1 MTSNIELR
9 PPSRRRFVAHL
20 ATGAAALAA
29 PALVRA
35 QAKPLTIFLTVPPG
49 TSSDTL
55 ARMLGERM
63 GAKLNRTVVVESR
76 SGAGGLV
83 AINAMRQ
90 LDADGSTLMMA
101 PNSAVSLLPLFAT
114 KPTFDPDKDLQAIV
128 ECASA
133 PMAFTVNPAAG
144 VNTLAEYFDAVKK
157 DPKRGSIGVP
167 SPVSMGALV
176 IYQLG
181 KQLNLPLQAVPY
193 RGGSPLLADI
203 LGNQIPAS
211 GSILPDYLEMHRA
224 GKLKVLAHASEK
236 RSVLAPDI
244 PTITEAGYPGYVA
257 VTSFGLY
264 AKAGIDMKIA
274 NDYAAMVT
282 EALASAPVVEALHKM
297 GLVPVG
303 GTPAQFQA
311 KVTADR
317 VRWAPVIKESGIK
330 MDA

>member
-1 MTSNIELR
+1 MINA
-9 PPSRRRFVAHL
+9 SRRRFVAGL
-20 ATGAAALAA
+20 AAAPVVIGA
-29 PALVRA
+29 PRLVRA
-35 QAKPLTIFLTVPPG
+35 QPGKPLTIFLTVPPG

-55 ARMLGERM
+55 ARMLGEKLH
-63 GAKLNRTVVVESR
+63 AKLNRPVVVESK

-83 AINAMRQ
+83 AIQTLKNQ
-90 LDADGSTLMMA
+90 DPDGSYLMMA
-101 PNSAVSLLPLFAT
+101 PNSAVSLLPLFST
-114 KPTFDPDKDLQAIV
+114 KPTFDLEKDLYPVV

-133 PMAFTVNPAAG
+133 PMAFTVNASTG
-144 VNTLAEYFDAVKK
+144 LNTLNDYFDAVRK

-193 RGGSPLLADI
+193 RGGSPLLADL

-211 GSILPDYLEMHRA
+211 GSILPDYLEYHRA

-264 AKAGIDMKIA
+264 ARAGISPA
-274 NDYAAMVT
+274 VASEYASIVT
-282 EALASAPVVEALHKM
+282 EALGTAPVVEALHKM

-303 GTPAQFQA
+303 GTPAEFMR
-311 KVTADR
+311 KVLADR
-317 VRWAPVIKESGIK
+317 ARWAPVIKESGIR

>member
-1 MTSNIELR
+1 MQIT
-9 PPSRRRFVAHL
+9 RRRFVAGL
-20 ATGAAALAA
+20 ASAPALLAA
-29 PALVRA
+29 PAIVRA
-35 QAKPLTIFLTVPPG
+35 QGAKPLTIFLTVPPG

-63 GAKLNRTVVVESR
+63 KARLGRPVVVESK

-83 AINAMRQ
+83 AIQHLRN
-90 LDADGSTLMMA
+90 LDADGSYLMMA

-114 KPTFDPDKDLQAIV
+114 KPTFDYEKELQAVV

-144 VNTLAEYFDAVKK
+144 VNTLAEYFEAVRK

-176 IYQLG
+176 IHQLG

-193 RGGSPLLADI
+193 RGGSPLLADL
-203 LGNQIPAS
+203 LGNQVPAS
-211 GSILPDYLEMHRA
+211 GSILPDYLEHHRG

-236 RSVLAPDI
+236 RSPLAPEI
-244 PTITEAGYPGYVA
+244 PTVREAGYPGYVA

-264 AKAGIDMKIA
+264 AKAGLPANIA
-274 NDYAAMVT
+274 ADYAAMVT
-282 EALASAPVVEALHKM
+282 EALDTAPVVEALHKM

-303 GTPAQFQA
+303 GTPAQFHA
-311 KVTADR
+311 KVLSDR
-317 VRWAPVIKESGIK
+317 ARWAPVIRDSGIK

>member
-1 MTSNIELR
+1 MFTPN
-9 PPSRRRFVAHL
+9 RRRVVATL
-20 ATGAAALAA
+20 GAACAVLAA
-29 PALVRA
+29 PAVRA
-35 QAKPLTIFLTVPPG
+35 QAKPLTIILTVPPG

-55 ARMLGERM
+55 ARMLGDRLR
-63 GAKLNRTVVVESR
+63 GKLNRTVVVESK

-83 AINAMRQ
+83 AIQHLRQ
-90 LDADGSTLMMA
+90 FDADGSYLMMA

-114 KPTFDPDKDLQAIV
+114 KPTFDYESQLQAVV

-133 PMAFTVNPAAG
+133 PMAFTVHPDSG
-144 VNTLAEYFDAVKK
+144 VKTLAEYFDSVKK

-193 RGGSPLLADI
+193 RGGSPLLADL

-211 GSILPDYLEMHRA
+211 GSILPDYLENHRA
-224 GKLKVLAHASEK
+224 GKLRVLAHASEK
-236 RSVLAPDI
+236 RSPLAPEI

-264 AKAGIDMKIA
+264 AKNGTPPNIA
-274 NDYAAMVT
+274 NDYAAIVS
-282 EALASAPVVEALHKM
+282 EALASAPVVEALSKM

-303 GTPAQFQA
+303 GTPAEFHK
-311 KVTADR
+311 KVLSDR
-317 VRWAPVIKESGIK
+317 TRWAPVIKDSGIK

>member
-1 MTSNIELR
+1 MPRSLT
-9 PPSRRRFVAHL
+9 RRQFT
-20 ATGAAALAA
+20 TGAAAATLSLGF

-35 QAKPLTIFLTVPPG
+35 QSKPLTIFLTVPPG

-55 ARMLGERM
+55 ARMLGERLK
-63 GAKLNRTVVVESR
+63 ARLNRTVVVESK

-83 AINAMRQ
+83 AIQALRNQ
-90 LDADGSTLMMA
+90 EADGSYLMMA
-101 PNSAVSLLPLFAT
+101 PNSAVSLLPLFTT
-114 KPTFDPDKDLQAIV
+114 KPTFDYEKELVSVV

-133 PMAFTVNPAAG
+133 PMAFTVNPASG
-144 VNTLAEYFDAVKK
+144 VNTLAEYFESVRKNSK
-157 DPKRGSIGVP
+157 LGSIGVP

-181 KQLNLPLQAVPY
+181 KQLSLPLQAVAY

-203 LGNQIPAS
+203 LGNQVPCS

-224 GKLKVLAHASEK
+224 GKLKILAHASET

-244 PTITEAGYPGYVA
+244 PTIAEAGYPGYVA

-264 AKAGIDMKIA
+264 GKAGMPA
-274 NDYAAMVT
+274 GVATEYAAIVT
-282 EALASAPVVEALHKM
+282 EALGTAPIVEALHKM

-303 GTPAQFQA
+303 GTPAEFNR
-311 KVTADR
+311 KVLADR

>member
-1 MTSNIELR
+1 MSSQLT
-9 PPSRRRFVAHL
+9 RRQFTAGVAATL
-20 ATGAAALAA
+20 ALGA
-29 PALVRA
+29 PAVVRA
-35 QAKPLTIFLTVPPG
+35 QARPLTIFLTVPPG

-63 GAKLNRTVVVESR
+63 KAKLHRPVVVESK

-83 AINAMRQ
+83 AIQALRNVE
-90 LDADGSTLMMA
+90 ADGSWLMMA
-101 PNSAVSLLPLFAT
+101 PNSAVSLLPLFST
-114 KPTFDPDKDLQAIV
+114 KPTFDYERELQAVV

-144 VNTLAEYFDAVKK
+144 VNTLAEYFDSVKK
-157 DPKRGSIGVP
+157 NPKLGSIGVP

-181 KQLNLPLQAVPY
+181 KQLNLPLQAIAY
-193 RGGSPLLADI
+193 RGGAPLLTDL

-211 GSILPDYLEMHRA
+211 GSILPDYLEQHRA

-244 PTITEAGYPGYVA
+244 PTIAEAGYPGYVA

-264 AKAGIDMKIA
+264 AKAGLPQNLA
-274 NDYAAMVT
+274 SEYAAIVT
-282 EALASAPVVEALHKM
+282 EALGTAPVTEALHKM

-303 GTPAQFQA
+303 GTPEQFHK
-311 KVTADR
+311 KVLADR
-317 VRWAPVIKESGIK
+317 ERWAPVIKASGIK

>member
-1 MTSNIELR
+1 MI
-9 PPSRRRFVAHL
+9 SRRRLVATL
-20 ATGAAALAA
+20 GAASAVLAA
-29 PALVRA
+29 PAILRA
-35 QAKPLTIFLTVPPG
+35 QTGKPLTIFLTVPPG

-55 ARMLGERM
+55 ARMLGERLR
-63 GAKLNRTVVVESR
+63 ARLNRTVVVESK

-83 AINAMRQ
+83 AIQALRQ
-90 LDADGSTLMMA
+90 YDADGSYLMMA
-101 PNSAVSLLPLFAT
+101 PNSAVSLLPLFST
-114 KPTFDPDKDLQAIV
+114 KPTFDYEKELQTVV

-133 PMAFTVNPAAG
+133 PMAFTVHPSAG
-144 VNTLAEYFDAVKK
+144 VNTLAEYFDSVKQ

-176 IYQLG
+176 IHQLG
-181 KQLNLPLQAVPY
+181 RQLNLPLQAVPY
-193 RGGSPLLADI
+193 RGGSPLLADL

-224 GKLKVLAHASEK
+224 GKLKILAHASEK

-264 AKAGIDMKIA
+264 AKAGMPMNVA
-274 NDYAAMVT
+274 NDYAAIVT

-303 GTPAQFQA
+303 GTPAEFHR
-311 KVTADR
+311 KVLADR
-317 VRWAPVIKESGIK
+317 ARWAPVIKESGIK

>member
-1 MTSNIELR
+1 MTHITT
-9 PPSRRRFVAHL
+9 RRRFVATL
-20 ATGAAALAA
+20 GVASAVLAA
-29 PALVRA
+29 PSLVRA
-35 QAKPLTIFLTVPPG
+35 QGKPLTIFLTVPPG

-63 GAKLNRTVVVESR
+63 KAKLGRTVVVESK

-83 AINAMRQ
+83 AIQALRQ
-90 LDADGSTLMMA
+90 FDADGSYLMMA

-114 KPTFDPDKDLQAIV
+114 KPTFDYESQLQAVV

-133 PMAFTVNPAAG
+133 PMAFTVHPDSG
-144 VNTLAEYFDAVKK
+144 VKTLAEYFDSVKK
-157 DPKRGSIGVP
+157 DPKKGSIGVP

-181 KQLNLPLQAVPY
+181 KQLNLPLQAIPY
-193 RGGSPLLADI
+193 RGGSPLLADL
-203 LGNQIPAS
+203 LGNQVPAS

-224 GKLKVLAHASEK
+224 GKLRVLAHASEK
-236 RSVLAPDI
+236 RSPLAPEI

-264 AKAGIDMKIA
+264 AKQGMPANIA
-274 NDYAAMVT
+274 NEYAAIVT
-282 EALASAPVVEALHKM
+282 EALGTAPVVEALHKM

-303 GTPAQFQA
+303 GTPAEFHK
-311 KVTADR
+311 KVLADR
-317 VRWAPVIKESGIK
+317 TRWAPVIKDSGIK